1 MRAMSR
7 AKRGGSFR
15 GVLDYAITREGKA
28 QKGVIVGGNMSGA
41 TPRELAAEFG
51 AVRKLRPDIVKPVSH
66 NSLRLSA
73 GEKLSPE
80 QWRELGDEFM
90 REMGFTA
97 ANQYVLVMHDDADG
111 QHIHIIANRID
122 EGGKIWLGK
131 NENLQATK
139 ICDKLERKYKLS
151 ITTPDQKEATTQ
163 EQTKTRRPT
172 AGEIQKTKRTGMQAP
187 RVRLQKIID
196 KSLRNGV
203 TVEILIKEIEGQG
216 VIVHKNIAST
226 GKLNGFAFE
235 LDGVRFK
242 GSDLGKAYTLAG
254 LQKRGLVLASQ
265 PPQQNKNKAAI
276 MNTLYNDAAELTEYQ
291 RKQMEAINL
300 DGWWKS
306 LKGDK
311 ILYKKDGLF
320 MEDRGNELIV
330 NGEDLEMLAR
340 SSVELAIKK
349 GWRLED
355 IKVNG
360 TDEFKKLVED
370 EIKRRQELEL
380 QKQKEEEKNKLT
392 LGEVAE
398 KIDDAVDAVQKAE
411 DIKEVLEG
419 EKSGIDL
426 ALEGLEAMG
435 KHKHEHDGVK
445 KIILDEALGTIKD
458 HVGVN
463 PVGGGVTLDDAVAFV
478 KSTTKKG
485 LELK

>member
-7 AKRGGSFR
+7 AKRGGGFR

-41 TPRELAAEFG
+41 NPRELSAEFG
-51 AVRKLRPDIVKPVSH
+51 AVRKLRPDIAKPVSH
-66 NSLRLSA
+66 NSLRLPA
-73 GEKLSPE
+73 GEKLAPE

-90 REMGFTA
+90 REMGFSD
-97 ANQYVLVMHDDADG
+97 ANQCVYVLHDDIDG
-111 QHIHIIANRID
+111 QHIHIIANRIS
-122 EGGKIWLGK
+122 ESGKIWLGK

-139 ICDKLERKYKLS
+139 ICDRLERKYGLS
-151 ITTPDQKEATTQ
+151 ITTPDRQDKEAQ

-172 AGEIQKTKRTGMQAP
+172 AGEIQKTKRTGKQSP
-187 RVRLQKIID
+187 RVRIQKIID
-196 KSLRNGV
+196 KSLKNGV

-216 VIVHKNIAST
+216 VVVHKNIAST
-226 GKLNGFAFE
+226 GKINGFAFE
-235 LDGVRFK
+235 LDGVKFK

-254 LQKRGLVLASQ
+254 LQKRGLVLA
-265 PPQQNKNKAAI
+265 PTRNKNKATI

-291 RKQMEAINL
+291 RRQMEAINL
-300 DGWWKS
+300 DGWWKA
-306 LKGDK
+306 LKNDK
-311 ILYKKDGLF
+311 VIYKKDGLL
-320 MEDRGNELIV
+320 MEDKGNELV
-330 NGEDLEMLAR
+330 VSGEDLEMLAR

-355 IKVNG
+355 IRVNG

-370 EIKRRQELEL
+370 EIKRRQEL
-380 QKQKEEEKNKLT
+380 QKEEEKNKLT
-392 LGEVAE
+392 LGDVVE

-426 ALEGLEAMG
+426 ALEGLEAMAMG

-445 KIILDEALGTIKD
+445 KIILDEALDAIKD

-463 PVGGGVTLDDAVAFV
+463 PVSGGVTLDDAVAFV
-478 KSTTKKG
+478 SKG
-485 LELK
+485 AKTGLGLK